1 MDLADWREQINQ
13 VDRRILGL
21 LNERAGH
28 VLRLAPLKRQGGIPI
43 HEPSREV
50 QVLENITKENQGPL
64 SDEAVC
70 RIFEAVMSE
79 MKAVQA
85 EQKEAEHAG
94 DDSIR

>member
-13 VDRRILGL
+13 VDRRILSL

-28 VLRLAPLKRQGGIPI
+28 VLRLAPLKRQEGIPI

-50 QVLENITKENQGPL
+50 QVLENITKKNRGPL

-85 EQKEAEHAG
+85 EQKKSEHAG
-94 DDSIR
+94 EDSIR